1 MKHFVIFIFAAI
13 SLACGSS
20 AAPIQQN
27 ANARASDAPS
37 AAPRSVTDHASENEK
52 PSTNTASGEKKKWT
66 QSGEPI
72 ETKEFD
78 SAIAVAE
85 KKLGGKPADVTAKKT
100 LATAYFKRAFAL
112 TEARQYASALGD
124 YRRAMKYDPSNPEAK
139 SWIDKIILIYSGMN
153 KDYPKEG
160 EEPPALPFT
169 KGN

>member
-1 MKHFVIFIFAAI
+1 MGLSAPYGLKEGSRVAVDSAPLIYFLEDHRTLAERFVPLFEAEAA
-13 SLACGSS
+13 G
-20 AAPIQQN
+20 
-27 ANARASDAPS
+27 
-37 AAPRSVTDHASENEK
+37 
-52 PSTNTASGEKKKWT
+52 G
-66 QSGEPI
+66 I
-72 ETKEFD
+72 EIAV